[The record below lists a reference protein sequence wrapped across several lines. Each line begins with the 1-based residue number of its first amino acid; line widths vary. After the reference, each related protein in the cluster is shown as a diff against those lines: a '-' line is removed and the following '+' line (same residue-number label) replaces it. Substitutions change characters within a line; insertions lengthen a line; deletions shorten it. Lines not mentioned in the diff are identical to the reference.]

1 MRICLYYEEMYV
13 MAKNSSDEELEKIHQ
28 ILDNTI
34 SNSSEKKQNHYLS
47 SLKRRVSNNQKMTF
61 SSRPK
66 QRSANTDLSP
76 RVVIKKQ
83 EKTLE
88 KQREKKAVEFEEVND
103 EVKIVPSSGVPV
115 SDNELFEVEKPPHE
129 QEEIPEFIE
138 VTPEPEEKEEEP
150 IAEEEP
156 LTIKISSEEDVEDE
170 SLPQWQAIEES
181 KPSSEKSVEP
191 DIVEKKESVFESKPD
206 KKTERKKEKSLDEQK
221 ESSFKK
227 IGKEKTEIWE
237 PLESKKEK
245 KPVSKTTSF
254 TTVSEEKKS
263 EDEPEEV
270 SFSEVK
276 EEDSTS
282 KVSEEKKDKNEE
294 KTHSPSEN
302 EGFQY
307 NDYTL
312 YQKTIIINDEDK
324 RTIHFFAKEPPETGK
339 PAELPEGYEV
349 KINRKTGVPYIRK
362 KHK

>member
-1 MRICLYYEEMYV
+1 MCA

-28 ILDNTI
+28 ILDNTLP
-34 SNSSEKKQNHYLS
+34 NSSEKKQDQYLS
-47 SLKRRVSNNQKMTF
+47 SLKRRVSNDQKMAF

-66 QRSANTDLSP
+66 KRSANTDLSP

-83 EKTLE
+83 EKILE
-88 KQREKKAVEFEEVND
+88 KQREKEKKAVEFEEVND
-103 EVKIVPSSGVPV
+103 EFNIVPSSGVPV
-115 SDNELFEVEKPPHE
+115 SDDELFEVEKPPLE

-181 KPSSEKSVEP
+181 KPSSEEP
-191 DIVEKKESVFESKPD
+191 AIVEKKESVFESKPD
-206 KKTERKKEKSLDEQK
+206 KKTERKKEKNLDEQK

-263 EDEPEEV
+263 DDEPEEV

-282 KVSEEKKDKNEE
+282 KVSEEKKDKNKE
-294 KTHSPSEN
+294 KTPSPSEN
-302 EGFQY
+302 EGFRY